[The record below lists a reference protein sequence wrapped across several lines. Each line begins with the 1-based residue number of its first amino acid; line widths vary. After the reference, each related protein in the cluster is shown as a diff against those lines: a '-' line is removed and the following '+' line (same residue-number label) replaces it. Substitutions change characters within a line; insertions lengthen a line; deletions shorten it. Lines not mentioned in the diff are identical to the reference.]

1 MLNRALF
8 EIFKRGSR
16 TFFYTSRSFPARIRG
31 DVFTLYGFVR
41 KADNFVDAIPQQAT
55 AFYAFR
61 REFEAALVGHPA
73 RDLVI
78 SSFVELIRRKDLPL
92 AWVRSF
98 LDAMEMDITCHFYP
112 NLEKLGRY
120 MYGSAEVVGKM
131 MARIMDLQSA
141 AYPCARIL
149 GRAMQYINFLRD
161 IREDLTLGRMYMPQS
176 LLRKHGLLSLE
187 RQYVSRHRTAFAGF
201 INCEVDRFMGWRKQA
216 ESGFRFIPVPYLIS
230 IKTASDMYHWTAQQI
245 KQDPFIIYRR
255 KVIPPI
261 ALIHDRMTINTNL
274 LRP

>member
-8 EIFKRGSR
+8 SIFKRGSR

-41 KADNFVDAIPQQAT
+41 RADDFVDAIPQQAS

-61 REFEAALVGHPA
+61 REFEAALAG
-73 RDLVI
+73 RRSRELVI
-78 SSFVELIRRKDLPL
+78 TAFLELMRRKSFPA
-92 AWVRSF
+92 AWVNSF

-112 NLEKLGRY
+112 DLTALGRY

-131 MARIMDLQSA
+131 MARIMDLPSA
-141 AYPCARIL
+141 AYLCARTL

-161 IREDLTLGRMYMPQS
+161 IREDLALGRMYMPQS
-176 LLRKHGLLSLE
+176 LLRRHGLDSLE
-187 RQYVSRHRTAFAGF
+187 HQYVSRHQAAFTGF
-201 INCEVDRFMGWRKQA
+201 IHSEADRFQKWRLQA
-216 ESGFRFIPVPYLIS
+216 EKGYRYIPVPYLVS
-230 IKTASDMYHWTAQQI
+230 IKTASDMYHWTARQI
-245 KQDPFIIYRR
+245 RQDPFVIYRR

-261 ALIHDRMTINTNL
+261 SMIRARMQANAAKL
-274 LRP
+274 QR